1 MNNKLEL
8 SCPECNK
15 DNTVNLS
22 TQLSCKHCGEVL
34 TEKKYIKK
42 PLLNMSTMST
52 TKSIIVGIILGGIV
66 ISFLYYTFKKDRY
79 SAREEFTIL
88 TNCIMQNTNL
98 FGRSQID
105 KQNICIDAY
114 NQTLEDERDLG
125 QKLYADKSQIFN
137 KLFDQNVEKLSK

>member
-1 MNNKLEL
+1 MNDKLEL
-8 SCPECNK
+8 SCPKCAK

-22 TQLSCKHCGEVL
+22 TQLNCKHCGEVL
-34 TEKKYIKK
+34 TEKKYIQK
-42 PLLNMSTMST
+42 PFLSIST
-52 TKSIIVGIILGGIV
+52 TKSIVLGITLGGIV

-79 SAREEFTIL
+79 STREEFSIL
-88 TNCIMQNTNL
+88 TNCIMQNKNL
-98 FGRSQID
+98 FGRSPTD

>member
-1 MNNKLEL
+1 MNDKLEL
-8 SCPECNK
+8 SCPKCDK

-34 TEKKYIKK
+34 TEKKYTEKSF
-42 PLLNMSTMST
+42 LNMST
-52 TKSIIVGIILGGIV
+52 TKSIIFGIAIGGLV
-66 ISFLYYTFKKDRY
+66 ISFLYFTFKKDRY
-79 SAREEFTIL
+79 STREEYSIIQGCVTK
-88 TNCIMQNTNL
+88 NL
-98 FGRSQID
+98 YGRTDND
-105 KQNICIDAY
+105 KQNICINAY

>member
-1 MNNKLEL
+1 MNDKLEL
-8 SCPECNK
+8 SCPKCDK

-22 TQLSCKHCGEVL
+22 TQLSCKHCGELL

-42 PLLNMSTMST
+42 PLLSIST
-52 TKSIIVGIILGGIV
+52 TKSIILGITIGVIGLSITYIL
-66 ISFLYYTFKKDRY
+66 LKEYRY
-79 SAREEFTIL
+79 SAREEFSIL
-88 TNCIMQNTNL
+88 TNCIKQNKNL
-98 FGRSQID
+98 IDHSPTD